1 MPSTQAKLFMLDTN
15 IISLI
20 ARGGS
25 ANLRERIART
35 DMVSTCMSVITEAE
49 LRYGLARKP
58 QATALKMVVHE
69 LMLRIESLPWESA
82 TAEIYASLRAD
93 LEARGTP
100 LANLD
105 TQIAAHALETGC
117 VLITNDKAFRQ
128 VRGLQ
133 VEDWS
138 S

>member
-1 MPSTQAKLFMLDTN
+1 MPSTQAKLVMLDTN

-25 ANLRERIART
+25 ANLRERIARI
-35 DMVSTCMSVITEAE
+35 DMASTCMSVITEAE

-82 TAEIYASLRAD
+82 TAETYASLRAD

-100 LANLD
+100 LGNLD
-105 TQIAAHALETGC
+105 TQIAAHALATGC